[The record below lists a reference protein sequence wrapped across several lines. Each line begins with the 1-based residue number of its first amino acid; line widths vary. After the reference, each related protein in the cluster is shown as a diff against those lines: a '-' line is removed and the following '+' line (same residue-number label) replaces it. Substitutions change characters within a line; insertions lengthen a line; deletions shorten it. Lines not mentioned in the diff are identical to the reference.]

1 MRFINDLINDFK
13 FNFLSDTQPVDIV
26 LVILMIVP
34 LLVTFFSLKIA
45 EKFKKDEKDI
55 MNLSLKIKGAALVIV
70 AVLAFV
76 ITQV

>member
-1 MRFINDLINDFK
+1 LRFINDLINDFK